1 MLLCVYLDDLGANL
15 EGASAEL
22 LTGTV
27 GILSV
32 NHADVGTTPGGN
44 HLWRH
49 TDLKMSHHVSK

>member
-1 MLLCVYLDDLGANL
+1 MLLCMYLDDLGADL

-22 LTGTV
+22 LSGAV

-44 HLWRH
+44 HLWRR
-49 TDLKMSHHVSK
+49 TDLKMSRHKSK